1 MAACDLPGWRARGLT
16 TIPGPIFQPDL
27 EYRASRPG
35 RAADHVPPAAAARPV
50 PSSGSGEDVYVETGI
65 TPLRAR
71 EANRSAVAALL
82 GSAGIGFFA
91 VRGTSDHGTVV
102 AVCEDD
108 RDQVLEALFRGMGQ
122 YAGHLSVIDPH
133 ASRPAS
139 PVSTRD
145 PKAWR
150 DVRSAA
156 ALQVSWYR
164 TDAAR
169 QLTLGHEYGCVIEFW
184 RRQGTHLVAP
194 RANRVVWAVSSEGG
208 NVFGAPRLFSR
219 FVSDSTPHVDAPPLA
234 TRPEFLVTCVEDIS
248 FPVDAVYTW
257 VDGNDPAWKQ
267 RKATA
272 KGEVYHAESASDA
285 RFISR
290 DELRYSVRSLY
301 MFAPWIANVYIVTD
315 DQVPAWLREDV
326 PGIRVVSHRE
336 VFRNPADLPTFN
348 SHSIESQLHHIDGL
362 SEHFLYFNDD
372 MFLGRPVAPHA
383 FFTPSGTARYFPS
396 RNRIPQGPVAD
407 TDTPV
412 DAACKNN
419 RALLKERFGKVITQ
433 PMEHIPYALRRSAM
447 EEAER
452 DFPEAWSRTSASR
465 FRAMTDLSTTSS
477 FGLYYAALT
486 GRAQPASMP
495 FTYLQLAVPDLADR
509 LQRLLEG
516 RDQDSFC
523 LNDAFSTP
531 EDIEVQQ
538 ELLDGFL
545 NAYFPAPSPFER

>member
-1 MAACDLPGWRARGLT
+1 MT
-16 TIPGPIFQPDL
+16 TIPGPAVGDVSEFAGPHTPTSAPAPEQGRTR
-27 EYRASRPG
+27 E
-35 RAADHVPPAAAARPV
+35 RAAPAGV
-50 PSSGSGEDVYVETGI
+50 LDDVYVEPGL
-65 TPLRAR
+65 TPLGAR
-71 EANRSAVAALL
+71 EANRSAVVDLL
-82 GSAGIGFFA
+82 TSVGVAHFA
-91 VRGTSDHGTVV
+91 VRGTSDHGTVL
-102 AVCEDD
+102 AVSEDD
-108 RDQVLEALFRGMGQ
+108 RETVLGALFRGLGQ
-122 YAGHLSVIDPH
+122 YAGHLSVVAPETGF
-133 ASRPAS
+133 
-139 PVSTRD
+139 STTPRSSRD

-150 DVRSAA
+150 QVRTAA
-156 ALQVSWYR
+156 AVQVSWHR
-164 TDAAR
+164 ADVGR
-169 QLTLGHEYGCVIEFW
+169 HLTLGHEYGCAIEFW
-184 RRQGTHLVAP
+184 RRHGTRLVAP
-194 RANRVVWAVSSEGG
+194 RANRVTWAVSGEGG
-208 NVFGAPRLFSR
+208 NVLGAARLFSR
-219 FVSDSTPHVDAPPLA
+219 FVSDYTPRSDAPPLA
-234 TRPEFLVTCVEDIS
+234 TRPEFLVKCVEDIA

-257 VDGNDPAWKQ
+257 VDGDDPAWKQ
-267 RKATA
+267 RKASA

-290 DELRYSVRSLY
+290 DELRYSVRSLH

-326 PGIRVVSHRE
+326 PGVRVVSHRE
-336 VFRNPADLPTFN
+336 IFRNGADLPTFN
-348 SHSIESQLHHIDGL
+348 SHSIESQLHHIKGL

-372 MFLGRPVAPHA
+372 MFIGRLVTPHA
-383 FFTPSGTARYFPS
+383 FFTPNGTARYFPS
-396 RNRIPQGPVAD
+396 RNRIPQGPVVE

-419 RALLKERFGKVITQ
+419 RALLHERFGRVITQ

-452 DFPEAWSRTSASR
+452 DFPQAWARTAASR

-486 GRAQPASMP
+486 GRAQPGSMP

-509 LQRLLEG
+509 LQRLLDG

-531 EDIEVQQ
+531 EDIEAQQ

-545 NAYFPAPSPFER
+545 DAYFPVPSPYER

>member
-1 MAACDLPGWRARGLT
+1 MTTVSDHALRQAAGTSGWAPPGDAVPQRSAGA
-16 TIPGPIFQPDL
+16 GPVTVTA
-27 EYRASRPG
+27 EHG
-35 RAADHVPPAAAARPV
+35 
-50 PSSGSGEDVYVETGI
+50 DVYVEPGL
-65 TPLRAR
+65 TPLAAR
-71 EANRSAVAALL
+71 EANRSALTALL
-82 GSAGIGFFA
+82 RSAGVAHFA

-102 AVCEDD
+102 AVAEED
-108 RDQVLEALFRGMGQ
+108 RERVLGVVFRGLSQ
-122 YAGHLSVIDPH
+122 YPGHISVVDPD
-133 ASRPAS
+133 APRPAKPLS
-139 PVSTRD
+139 SRD

-150 DVRSAA
+150 DVASSPV
-156 ALQVSWYR
+156 LQVSWYR
-164 TDAAR
+164 TDPGR
-169 QLTLGHEYGCVIEFW
+169 HLLLGHEYACAVEFW
-184 RRQGTHLVAP
+184 QRQGAYLVAP
-194 RANRVVWAVSSEGG
+194 RANRATWAVAADGP
-208 NVFGAPRLFSR
+208 NVFGAARLFSR
-219 FVSDSTPHVDAPPLA
+219 FVSDWTPRHLAPELS
-234 TRPEFLVTCVEDIS
+234 TRPEFLVNCADDIA

-267 RKATA
+267 RKAQA

-301 MFAPWIANVYIVTD
+301 LFAPWIRNIYIVTD
-315 DQVPAWLREDV
+315 DQVPEWLREDV
-326 PGIRVVSHRE
+326 PGLRIATHRE
-336 VFRNPADLPTFN
+336 IFSDRAVLPVFN
-348 SHSIESQLHHIDGL
+348 SHAIESQLHHIEGL
-362 SEHFLYFNDD
+362 AEHFLYFNDD
-372 MFLGRPVAPHA
+372 MFMGRPVAPHS

-396 RNRIPQGPVAD
+396 RNRIPQGPVTE

-419 RALLKERFGKVITQ
+419 RALLLERFGRVITQ

-452 DFPEAWSRTSASR
+452 DFPEAWARTAASR
-465 FRAMTDLSTTSS
+465 FRAMTDLSPTSS
-477 FGLYYAALT
+477 FALYYAALT

-509 LQRLLEG
+509 LQRLLDG

-531 EDIEVQQ
+531 EDIEAQQ

-545 NAYFPAPSPFER
+545 NSYFPTPSPHER